1 MMRDQSTFLSNNATT
16 VTRSLFK
23 ICKFY
28 KEILPHHHKD
38 CFWTVNIK
46 KSTYIYTFKERNDSF
61 DIKISINKD
70 KNMSNLLQKNQR
82 SEFKSAIQIFDRIL
96 GILHILI
103 LWGGNLVTVECH
115 PAYLGDLPTS
125 IFGFELFQKASRT
138 MLRFVKCSST
148 KVLIKEGEFLGTCF
162 VVIPP
167 FHQRMVLFFTTTYK
181 NWRFAFRNKK
191 YE

>member
-1 MMRDQSTFLSNNATT
+1 MEQ
-16 VTRSLFK
+16 
-23 ICKFY
+23 KF
-28 KEILPHHHKD
+28 
-38 CFWTVNIK
+38 CSIK

-82 SEFKSAIQIFDRIL
+82 SEFKSTIQIFDRIL

-167 FHQRMVLFFTTTYK
+167 FHQRMVLFLPLHTKTGASLFVIKSMSKLRVNFQGKDLSK
-181 NWRFAFRNKK
+181 NNMPIPKT
-191 YE
+191 